1 MIQSWAGLKGLL
13 AFCQII
19 HYFKGTV
26 IVILSVPPYKDSKA
40 QFTTVP
46 LKLYSDKKCKRYTV
60 VFWLKKVFISS
71 FLAENPQMKIN
82 SLKLQKHWYLI
93 HTWSDNHV
101 FLEWDWDNGI
111 GTIGLGQW
119 DLYQLFPT
127 SFNSR
132 NHCEFLF
139 NSLQI

>member
-46 LKLYSDKKCKRYTV
+46 LKLYSDKKCERYTV
-60 VFWLKKVFISS
+60 VFWLKKVFFFFISCREP
-71 FLAENPQMKIN
+71 ANENKQFKVTKTWISN
-82 SLKLQKHWYLI
+82 SYL
-93 HTWSDNHV
+93 SDNHV

-119 DLYQLFPT
+119 DWDNRIWTMGFISAISY
-127 SFNSR
+127 
-132 NHCEFLF
+132 
-139 NSLQI
+139 